1 MVVVYD
7 ILDFDFDKA
16 KNGALCAIIT
26 SAYLASGSLVT
37 IVSNNTSFIGVGICE
52 IKSNDRVS
60 LVIDGTEYIFNRL
73 GKPVNKNA
81 ELYCAKLVQLS
92 SGTAGFTRANE
103 DEEEEES
110 ESRIAYKKAIIVSVL
125 PEIIARAERKS
136 SQMSDSEMLYY
147 CQQAYRWAKNMAT
160 VYCPEPP
167 ATQESEGGQTIG
179 RT

>member
-26 SAYLASGSLVT
+26 SAYLAGTSST
-37 IVSNNTSFIGVGICE
+37 IASNNASFVGVGVCE

-60 LVIDGTEYIFNRL
+60 LVIDGIEYIFNRL

-92 SGTAGFTRANE
+92 SGTAGFTRADE